1 MLLPH
6 FIGQSKSQ
14 ASSGVERNDAASP
27 WAEGQGHIV
36 KRHGESWKA
45 ILGNTSTYYVPG
57 IILGPRGTQVN
68 EMKTSVHQ
76 ELSFC

>member
-1 MLLPH
+1 MMLPPH
-6 FIGQSKSQ
+6 GQRGNRI
-14 ASSGVERNDAASP
+14 A
-27 WAEGQGHIV
+27 

-68 EMKTSVHQ
+68 EMKTPVHQ